1 MSDHLSSFEPS
12 EIITYLR
19 KSRSDNPNEPVETVL
34 ERHETQLRE
43 YARHSLHVELSEK
56 NILREVVSGE
66 TIAARPQMIRLLKM
80 IESPSIKAVYVIEPQ
95 RLSRGDLE
103 DCGHLINILRFTK
116 TLVITPNKTYDLNDK
131 YDRKF
136 FEMELSRGNDYLEYV
151 KEILQRGT
159 LASVKQGNYLG
170 SIPPYGYKKISFRE
184 GHRTIHTLEPVPE
197 EASALQLIYD
207 LYVNENYGFQKIA
220 NRLDELGIKP
230 RNSKYW
236 SAAALKGIIENPVY
250 IGKIRWNHRK
260 TVTTIKDGK
269 QIKYRPHNTDCL
281 LIDGLH
287 KPIIDERLY
296 HAAMEKKGKNVCI
309 HKNDTLENPFAGL
322 LFCQCGYSMSY
333 KLYHRNSRMSASMIC
348 NNQRRCHTRS
358 VLFREFIGE
367 IIRAMEQAIASF
379 DIEIQNNHLEELERC
394 NLLLASLE
402 KKLASL
408 YEKDAR
414 QKDALDDGIY
424 TKQEYLQRNAVVQ
437 NEITQTL
444 STMDNLKANLPDI
457 SAFKE
462 KKTTFE
468 EALAALQDDSCPAM
482 MKNIL
487 LKKCI
492 KKIVYY
498 NDLPSTRGIGRY
510 SKNEFSLDIFFHI

>member
-1 MSDHLSSFEPS
+1 
-12 EIITYLR
+12 
-19 KSRSDNPNEPVETVL
+19 
-34 ERHETQLRE
+34 
-43 YARHSLHVELSEK
+43 
-56 NILREVVSGE
+56 
-66 TIAARPQMIRLLKM
+66 
-80 IESPSIKAVYVIEPQ
+80 
-95 RLSRGDLE
+95 
-103 DCGHLINILRFTK
+103 
-116 TLVITPNKTYDLNDK
+116 
-131 YDRKF
+131 
-136 FEMELSRGNDYLEYV
+136 
-151 KEILQRGT
+151 
-159 LASVKQGNYLG
+159 
-170 SIPPYGYKKISFRE
+170 
-184 GHRTIHTLEPVPE
+184 
-197 EASALQLIYD
+197 
-207 LYVNENYGFQKIA
+207 
-220 NRLDELGIKP
+220 
-230 RNSKYW
+230 
-236 SAAALKGIIENPVY
+236 
-250 IGKIRWNHRK
+250 
-260 TVTTIKDGK
+260 
-269 QIKYRPHNTDCL
+269 
-281 LIDGLH
+281 
-287 KPIIDERLY
+287 
-296 HAAMEKKGKNVCI
+296 
-309 HKNDTLENPFAGL
+309 
-322 LFCQCGYSMSY
+322 
-333 KLYHRNSRMSASMIC
+333 
-348 NNQRRCHTRS
+348 
-358 VLFREFIGE
+358 
-367 IIRAMEQAIASF
+367 MEQAIASF